1 MFWMMLGVFVPILL
15 LGFVFARRQDRITRA
30 MAEMEQP
37 SPETGYVGPHRP
49 GLS

>member
-1 MFWMMLGVFVPILL
+1 MFWMLLGVFGAVLL
-15 LGFVFARRQDRITRA
+15 IGFAFARRQDRITRA

-49 GLS
+49 GPS